1 MPEYPVSASV
11 LQGSTLGPTVLLLYT
26 NDPSD
31 EVNCNTYI
39 YAQGFPYGAAGGG
52 RGGASYDFLPPPIK
66 TDTPNGKPQKHPRP
80 LRSKAHFQ
88 EMILEKKPQ

>member
-66 TDTPNGKPQKHPRP
+66 TDTPNGNPQTPPSPQKV
-80 LRSKAHFQ
+80 
-88 EMILEKKPQ
+88 KPTFRK